1 MGIVINLENKNANAK
16 IKIKLTKRMN
26 IKLTL
31 RRGEKKLMPTKG
43 ININIEKIIKS
54 FFIREFFIFLIS
66 NIYIFYHILK
76 QNKKT
81 FIKNPLKKHD
91 LIHSSLKKFVFI
103 IF

>member
-1 MGIVINLENKNANAK
+1 MVINLENKNANVK
-16 IKIKLTKRMN
+16 IKIKEIKRIN

-31 RRGEKKLMPTKG
+31 KREEKKLTPIKG

-54 FFIREFFIFLIS
+54 FFIRKYFIFLIL